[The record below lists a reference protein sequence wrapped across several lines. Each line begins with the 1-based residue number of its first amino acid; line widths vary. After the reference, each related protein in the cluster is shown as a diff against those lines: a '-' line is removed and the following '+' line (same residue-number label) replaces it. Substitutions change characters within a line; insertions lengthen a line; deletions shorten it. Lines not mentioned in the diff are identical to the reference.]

1 MIKNKMRNKMNINTL
16 DKHLMILLNG
26 PEIEEFNF
34 EKAYEHWESK
44 KSRRSSYEN

>member
-1 MIKNKMRNKMNINTL
+1 MNIDTL

-34 EKAYEHWESK
+34 EKHM
-44 KSRRSSYEN
+44 SRVCIHDMVRIT